1 MTIQAQILELM
12 KTLQKDFDMAILIIT
27 HNLGV
32 VAEMADRVAV
42 MYMGKIVESGDVRT
56 IFHNPLHPYTLGL
69 MQSVPKMGRNVK
81 QRLVPIPGSV
91 PDPFSIPQ
99 GCAFYPAL
107 PGAKENRPARGRKT
121 CR

>member
-1 MTIQAQILELM
+1 
-12 KTLQKDFDMAILIIT
+12 MAILIIT

-42 MYMGKIVESGDVRT
+42 MYMGKIVESGSVRT
-56 IFHNPLHPYTLGL
+56 IFHNPSHPYTVGL
-69 MQSVPKMGRNVK
+69 MQSVPRMGRSVK

-99 GCAFYPAL
+99 GCAFFPRCAAQKKPACKGPDEVPL
-107 PGAKENRPARGRKT
+107 IQIETGHLVRCT
-121 CR
+121 LYQ